1 MASKKTGKR
10 GQSPDLFHKCVNGG
24 SGHTGH
30 LTTADNCILYGVAN
44 PSGAVYQEVLC
55 QYEMARDDSPRPS
68 EKRPNKKKQKNKR
81 KKHAEPAAAAD
92 NTARGPTI
100 CEELAPDDPLM
111 QPLCDNLR

>member
-68 EKRPNKKKQKNKR
+68 EKRPKKKKQI
-81 KKHAEPAAAAD
+81 AAD

-111 QPLCDNLR
+111 EPLCDNLR